1 VIFLEEEKKE
11 QNSEED
17 VLLKLSMP
25 GQSLR
30 DETLQKGRDAQ
41 VKFTAHA
48 QQTGS
53 SISQPPQHLEPQP
66 DEDILTKLSMPGQSL
81 REETLQKQKTAQEKN
96 PSSSLTPQHL
106 EPQPDEDILT
116 TITRPSLSSPAPEPE
131 RENPRTSIG
140 GTVQSVD
147 VAKVQQL
154 AESIFNR
161 DFSFSKKK

>member
-1 VIFLEEEKKE
+1 MEEEKKE
-11 QNSEED
+11 QSPDDD

-30 DETLQKGRDAQ
+30 EETLQKGRDAQ
-41 VKFTAHA
+41 TKFIIQA

-53 SISQPPQHLEPQP
+53 SFSQPPQHLEPQP

-81 REETLQKQKTAQEKN
+81 REETLQKQQEAQART
-96 PSSSLTPQHL
+96 PLSSSSLAPQQL

-116 TITRPSLSSPAPEPE
+116 TITRPSLSASPPQPE
-131 RENPRTSIG
+131 RETYRTESA

-147 VAKVQQL
+147 ATTIQHL